1 MEVTV
6 EFAGLA
12 RVLTREPRI
21 SLKLEDGTTFQE
33 ILRQVSEQ
41 YPQLVG
47 DVIHPNLQTLKSSNM
62 LNLNGKHM
70 VQPSQ
75 MDQSPKH
82 GDRLILMSILA
93 GG

>member
-12 RVLTREPRI
+12 RVLTRKPRVF
-21 SLKLEDGTTFQE
+21 LELEDGTSFRG
-33 ILRQVSEQ
+33 ILQQ
-41 YPQLVG
+41 LGTMYPELVG
-47 DVIHPNLQTLKSSNM
+47 DVIDPSFSGLRASNM
-62 LNLNGKHM
+62 LNRNGKHM
-70 VQPSQ
+70 VQPTQ
-75 MDQSPKH
+75 MDQSPDH

>member
-12 RVLTREPRI
+12 RVLTRTPRV
-21 SLKLEDGTTFQE
+21 SLNLEDGTSFRE
-33 ILRQVSEQ
+33 ILRRLGTMHPE
-41 YPQLVG
+41 LVG
-47 DVIHPNLQTLKSSNM
+47 EVIDAGSAALKSSNM
-62 LNLNGKHM
+62 LNLNGRHM
-70 VQPSQ
+70 VQPTQ
-75 MDQSPKH
+75 MDQSPAH

>member
-12 RVLTREPRI
+12 RVLTRKSRV
-21 SLKLEDGTTFQE
+21 SLNLEEGTSFRE
-33 ILRQVSEQ
+33 ILQRLGAMHPE
-41 YPQLVG
+41 LIG
-47 DVIHPNLQTLKSSNM
+47 EVIAVDCTALKASNM
-62 LNLNGKHM
+62 LNLNGKRM
-70 VQPSQ
+70 IQPTQ
-75 MDQSPKH
+75 MDQSPAP

>member
-12 RVLTREPRI
+12 RVLTRRTSIP
-21 SLKLEDGTTFQE
+21 LELRDDCTFRQ
-33 ILRQVSEQ
+33 ILRQLGDMHPE
-41 YPQLVG
+41 LVG
-47 DVIHPNLQTLKSSNM
+47 EVIHPSFASLQSSNM
-62 LNLNGKHM
+62 LNLNGRHM
-70 VQPSQ
+70 VQANQ
-75 MDQSPKH
+75 MDECPEQ